1 MQLGDWVE
9 FETIVVKQPTATG
22 SRPATTRLA
31 RKRRGQ
37 VVGARKVYEVTNGAP
52 PALTHP
58 QQVLLVAISLHR
70 HYRVFPNDVQLTTPP
85 QPRRRRAQPAQP
97 ATAQATTVDTTP
109 ASRNRSLVLPS
120 SAVEKLIADQIE
132 LCVARRELISSCKVT
147 TALREVYPDGHILH
161 DDVLRVL
168 SLLMTPLVAQQ
179 QYQVGMP
186 LCGYLR
192 HVWYMPKNDPTSVG

>member
-37 VVGARKVYEVTNGAP
+37 VVGARKVYEVTNGTP
-52 PALTHP
+52 PALAHP

-70 HYRVFPNDVQLTTPP
+70 HYRIFPNDVQPTTPP
-85 QPRRRRAQPAQP
+85 QPRRRAQPASSTATP
-97 ATAQATTVDTTP
+97 HATAVDTTP
-109 ASRNRSLVLPS
+109 ARRNRSLVLPS
-120 SAVEKLIADQIE
+120 SAVEGLIADQIE
-132 LCVARRELISSCKVT
+132 LCAARREAISSCKVT
-147 TALREVYPDGHILH
+147 TALREVYPDEHILH
-161 DDVLRVL
+161 DDVLCAL

-179 QYQVGMP
+179 QYEITLP

-192 HVWYMPKNDPTSVG
+192 HVWYLPKNAPTSVS